1 MRWYFEQQK
10 NELQLF
16 NVSEDNVK
24 WLSWLNP
31 NKAAGTD
38 QVPANFLK

>member
-16 NVSEDNVK
+16 NVSEGNVK
-24 WLSWLNP
+24 WFSWLNP
-31 NKAAGTD
+31 NKAAETD
-38 QVPANFLK
+38 QIPGNFLK